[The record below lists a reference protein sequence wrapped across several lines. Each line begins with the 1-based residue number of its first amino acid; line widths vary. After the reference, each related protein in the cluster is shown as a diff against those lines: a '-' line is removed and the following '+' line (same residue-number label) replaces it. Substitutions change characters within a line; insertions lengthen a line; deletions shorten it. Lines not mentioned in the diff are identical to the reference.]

1 MNSIAIVHPMSLLG
15 KEVRERLEQRPDLC
29 REVRL
34 LASDE
39 QEVGTLT
46 ESGGSATFVH
56 RADAEGLA
64 GVDLAIF
71 CGDIA
76 ADRLALA
83 QLPPTIRAVV
93 ASHGAGVE
101 DGLPAVAGLAGDPWL
116 GHDRLVAPSSTAL
129 AAAELLAP
137 LADHGLAAAAVTAL
151 LPVAERNQA
160 GLDALFEE
168 TRSVLNFAG
177 PGRSGLFAAQIA
189 FNLLPD
195 RTAGELAESQL
206 ASLLGQPPRVS
217 VQAVRGG
224 VFHAVAL
231 SLLLRFDHAPAIAEL
246 RQSLTRHPGLRFAK
260 DAAKLGPVAA
270 AGEERILL
278 GELRAAPDGLWLW
291 AALDQLVL
299 GAQNVLRLAEGM
311 LRGGRAS

>member
-1 MNSIAIVHPMSLLG
+1 MNSIALVHPMSLLG

-46 ESGGSATFVH
+46 ESAGAASFVG

-64 GVDLAIF
+64 GADLAIF
-71 CGDIA
+71 CGDIS
-76 ADRLALA
+76 ADRVALA
-83 QLPPTIRAVV
+83 QMPATSRAIV
-93 ASHGAGVE
+93 ASYGAGVE
-101 DGLPAVAGLAGDPWL
+101 DGLPAVAGIAGDPWL
-116 GHDRLVAPSSTAL
+116 GHDRLLSPSPTAL
-129 AAAELLAP
+129 AVAAILDP
-137 LADHGLAAAAVTAL
+137 LAGLELASAAVTAL

-168 TRSVLNFAG
+168 TRSVLNFTG

-195 RTAGELAESQL
+195 RAAGELAEAQL
-206 ASLLGQPPRVS
+206 ASLLGPSPRVA

-224 VFHAVAL
+224 IFHAVAI
-231 SLLLRFDHAPAIAEL
+231 SLLLRLERASGIAEI
-246 RQSLTRHPGLRFAK
+246 RQLLTRNPILRFAK
-260 DAAKLGPVAA
+260 ISAKLGPVAA

-278 GELRAAPDGLWLW
+278 GELRAAADGISLW
-291 AALDQLVL
+291 AALDQLL
-299 GAQNVLRLAEGM
+299 LAAHNVLRLAEGM